1 MSEELAW
8 DFCFEKLAQVSRS
21 FALPISFLDE
31 KTKNPVALS
40 YLLCRMVDCIEDAP
54 YLPHS
59 QRDALYEAF
68 RRFLRGD
75 EDGSLFK
82 KERIAFASLSPAEQD
97 LMTNAATV
105 GQAWNSLSADARMV
119 LRPWIQEMAFGM
131 QIFNHRTPKAGFR
144 ALENLNDLHRYCYYV
159 AGTVGHL
166 LTEFFAFAYGFDA
179 QRKNELKANAESF
192 ALGLQL
198 TNILKDVA
206 EDHARGMIF
215 IPKTN
220 WRRQNLDPSNLLYA
234 ENRPAAHEAIRPIF
248 EMAEDALA
256 GGLDYL
262 TNLPVQHASARL
274 FCGIPLLMAV
284 ATLAEAK
291 NNDAQFEK
299 ELKVKISRNFT
310 ANIVTHCRANIADN
324 AALVRAF
331 ERLKNKK
338 TLP

>member
-1 MSEELAW
+1 MSEDAAW

-21 FALPISFLDE
+21 FALPISFGRQNQKPCGLELFIVSHGGLHRGRTLSASLATRRIVRGLSPLFYAVTKMGRFSKE
-31 KTKNPVALS
+31 K
-40 YLLCRMVDCIEDAP
+40 
-54 YLPHS
+54 
-59 QRDALYEAF
+59 
-68 RRFLRGD
+68 
-75 EDGSLFK
+75 
-82 KERIAFASLSPAEQD
+82 IAFASLSPAEQD
-97 LMTNAATV
+97 LMSNATTV
-105 GQAWNSLSADARMV
+105 GKAWDSLSADARMV

-131 QIFNHRTPKAGFR
+131 QIFNHRTPKEGFR
-144 ALENLNDLHRYCYYV
+144 VLENLNDLHRYCYYV

-166 LTEFFAFAYGFDA
+166 LTEFFAFAYAFDA
-179 QRKNELKANAESF
+179 RRKNELKADAENF

-220 WRRQNLDPSNLLYA
+220 WRRQNLDPANLLFA

-256 GGLDYL
+256 GGLTYL
-262 TNLPVQHASARL
+262 TNLPVENAAPRL

-299 ELKVKISRNFT
+299 EIKVKI
-310 ANIVTHCRANIADN
+310 IPQLHCEHCEP
-324 AALVRAF
+324 LPGQH
-331 ERLKNKK
+331 LKQ
-338 TLP
+338 